1 MAPSTIRIALENVD
15 FRLPTQVTDD
25 NSVTALKSLVFEP
38 LVRWQ
43 PGGLVEPGLFASWS
57 HSDGARVWDFTIRDD
72 AFFHDGLPCDA
83 EQIVKYILG
92 LLDSLDYFGMRWSYA
107 RYFANSKIVAPS
119 PRVVRIENPD
129 PFADVLDILAE
140 FWPSR
145 LAADGKPVLGTG
157 PYEVTAFERV
167 DNIGSATLQKRKDG
181 RGATVPP
188 QFNGDGP
195 DIITVVHEGNGH
207 KRVQLLR
214 EGKVDV
220 ALNLERVEDFA
231 SLDKGLVDST
241 GNLTWGTITSTLSAM
256 YYLNCTAGVFAHADA
271 RLAANMAFDNA
282 TLVRD
287 VFQGHA
293 GVASTIVSPW
303 HLGFKESGLSP
314 IPYDPKKAR
323 ALLDGVFAA
332 NLDLERKLVL
342 RTPVYMPE
350 HAQKISAFVAKALEE
365 IGFDG
370 GVEVRLE
377 TNRPEYA
384 RSIGLKKEIGDL
396 ALFDS
401 TPNSTFRV
409 LDDKVSSSSKN
420 TWWLDYH
427 DDETQDLI
435 AKARAQVEPKDR
447 AESYAKCLK
456 RVTEN
461 PPWLYV
467 AHPDVIWAV
476 RKGAAE
482 VNVSRSGVVTIKNV

>member
-1 MAPSTIRIALENVD
+1 MSTVRIALENVD

-43 PGGLVEPGLFASWS
+43 PGGLVKPGLLASWT
-57 HSDGARVWDFTIRDD
+57 HSDGGRVWDFQIRDD
-72 AFFHDGLPCDA
+72 AYFHDGLVCDA
-83 EQIVKYILG
+83 DQIVKYILG

-107 RYFANSKIVAPS
+107 RYFAKSKITAAS
-119 PRVVRIENPD
+119 PQTVRIENPE

-167 DNIGSATLQKRKDG
+167 DNIGSATMQRRRDG
-181 RGATVPP
+181 RASSVPP
-188 QFNGDGP
+188 QHNGDGP
-195 DIITVVHEGNGH
+195 EIIVAIHEGNGL
-207 KRVQLLR
+207 KRLQLLR
-214 EGKVDV
+214 EGAVEV

-231 SLDKGLVDST
+231 ELDGLDDAGGSLV
-241 GNLTWGTITSTLSAM
+241 WGQITSTLSAM
-256 YYLNCTAGVFAHADA
+256 YYLNCPSGVFSHPEA
-271 RLAANMAFDNA
+271 RLAANLAVDNEE
-282 TLVRD
+282 LVKQ

-293 GVASTIVSPW
+293 KASSTIVSPW
-303 HLGFKESGLSP
+303 HLGFAESGLSP
-314 IPYDPKKAR
+314 IEYNPEKAR
-323 ALLDGVFAA
+323 QLLDGVFAA
-332 NLDLERKLVL
+332 NPSLERKLTL

-350 HAQKISAFVAKALEE
+350 HAQKISAFVAAALERA
-365 IGFDG
+365 GFDA
-370 GVEVRLE
+370 GVEVKLE

-384 RSIGLKKEIGDL
+384 RSIGLRKDIGDL

-420 TWWLDYH
+420 TWWLGYH
-427 DDETQDLI
+427 DDETQGLVAEARKTITPEDR
-435 AKARAQVEPKDR
+435 AKA
-447 AESYAKCLK
+447 YAKCLT
-456 RVTEN
+456 RLAEN

-476 RKGAAE
+476 RKGAAD
-482 VNVSRSGVVTIKNV
+482 VDVSRSGVLTIKAMI